1 LNEEKVLER
10 IPNAVET
17 EQAARHLDA
26 ALLQRLEVR
35 RFGEQAKA
43 KRPKGNKVPAGQ
55 SYTVRN
61 EDKEDDESEEDKE
74 DDESEEDKEDDE
86 SEEDEDDEQESD
98 ETGDEDEDVDA
109 ILEGAGDAGP
119 DELPDLQNSAD
130 AGSYVVAIY
139 EEQWFLAEVV
149 KDQNGVPKGYTRL
162 AYMLIKGKNSFAQPL
177 KPDLHVT
184 LEEDIVLKHVSP
196 EPVNSRG
203 CLGLSKTDYL
213 KVLSLMVVF
222 TLSSYFYLIIFP
234 KLRRPDH
241 KNFRKGFSNLTK
253 IRY

>member
-1 LNEEKVLER
+1 LNEEKVLEQ

-35 RFGEQAKA
+35 QFGEQAKA

-61 EDKEDDESEEDKE
+61 EDKE

-109 ILEGAGDAGP
+109 ILEGAGDVGP
-119 DELPDLQNSAD
+119 DKLPDLQNSAD

-139 EEQWFLAEVV
+139 EEQCFLAEVA

-162 AYMLIKGKNSFAQPL
+162 SYMLIKGKNSFTQPL

-196 EPVNSRG
+196 EPVNNCG

-213 KVLSLMVVF
+213 KVLYLMVVF
-222 TLSSYFYLIIFP
+222 TLSSYFYLIVFP